1 VAKTAFVTGST
12 GFLGQNLA
20 ERLVAAGWSVTAFH
34 RPGAA
39 LGILPRQPIALAAGE
54 LLETRALVAA
64 MPKAVDAVFHVAADT
79 SMWRG
84 HRVRQAR
91 VNVEGTR
98 NVLAAAFGA
107 GAKRFVHVSSTG
119 VYDHDHGAIDEATP
133 QTGGKSSVGYIKT
146 KYLAELL
153 VRSAVERGLEAVI
166 VNPSHIVGRY
176 DRHNWARLIVMA
188 ATGTLP
194 GVPPGS
200 GSFAHGEAVAD
211 ALIAA
216 AERGRR
222 GENYVLGGA
231 DASFLDLV
239 GEAGRLAGRPVPR
252 RASPAALLRLAGY
265 GGLVKGWLTGR
276 EPQVTPDGVGFALA
290 HMRAV
295 SAKAERELG
304 YRRVPLAVM
313 VEDSFT
319 WLKSEGLIP

>member
-1 VAKTAFVTGST
+1 VAKTAFVTGAT
-12 GFLGQNLA
+12 GFLGQNLV
-20 ERLVAAGWSVTAFH
+20 ERLVAAGWSVIAFH
-34 RPGAA
+34 RARAA
-39 LGILPRQPIALAAGE
+39 LGILERLPVTLAAGK

-64 MPKAVDAVFHVAADT
+64 MPKGVDAVFHVAGDT

-84 HRVRQAR
+84 HRVRQMR

-107 GAKRFVHVSSTG
+107 GARRFVHVSTVG
-119 VYDHDHGAIDEATP
+119 VYDHDHGVIDESTP
-133 QTGGKSSVGYIKT
+133 QTGGKSSVGYVKT

-153 VRSAVERGLEAVI
+153 VRTAVERGLEAVI

-176 DRHNWARLIVMA
+176 DRHNWARLILMA
-188 ATGTLP
+188 ANGSLP

-200 GSFAHGEAVAD
+200 GSFAHGAAVAD

-239 GEAGRLAGRPVPR
+239 REAGRLAGRRVPR

-265 GGLVKGWLTGR
+265 AGALKGWLTGR
-276 EPQVTPDGVGFALA
+276 EPQVTPEGVGFALA
-290 HMRAV
+290 HIRV
-295 SAKAERELG
+295 NSAKAERELG
-304 YRRVPLAVM
+304 YRPVPLAVM
-313 VEDSFT
+313 VEDCFA
-319 WLKSEGLIP
+319 WLSAEGLIR